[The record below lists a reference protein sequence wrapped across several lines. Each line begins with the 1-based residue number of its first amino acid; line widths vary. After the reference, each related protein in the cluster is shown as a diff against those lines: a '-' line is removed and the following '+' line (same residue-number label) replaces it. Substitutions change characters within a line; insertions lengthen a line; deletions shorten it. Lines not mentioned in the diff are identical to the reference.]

1 MTITNRDLELFKKLS
16 TYGMLSTKQ
25 INFLCFNSIAST
37 TVLRRL
43 RLLEENKYVQRILG
57 LESKDLLWALLPK
70 GAEIA
75 LVEIP
80 KRHWS
85 KNLLEHDFKLL
96 SLRLALEESGL
107 THSWMPEHL
116 IRANIYQ
123 NNSFR
128 AAKEKL
134 IPDGFMGIEV
144 DGKRLSLAIELEL
157 TLKNK
162 DKLRK
167 TLSRYQSQKGIAGVW
182 YIAPTTSLLNSILE
196 IWKSIGNYQNSPN
209 IYLSVLKDVMT
220 YPLKVKVF
228 GNGNGRIARSLWAQI
243 PAHPIAHS
251 VSSQNENREQTLI
264 EISTENHAPIYQNTG

>member
-16 TYGMLSTKQ
+16 TYGMLSTKH
-25 INFLCFNSIAST
+25 INLLCFKSIATT

-57 LESKDLLWALLPK
+57 LESLDLLWVLLPK
-70 GAEIA
+70 GAEMGS
-75 LVEIP
+75 VEIS

-107 THSWMPEHL
+107 AHSWMPEHL
-116 IRANIYQ
+116 IRANIFR

-144 DGKRLSLAIELEL
+144 DEKRLSLAIELEL

-162 DKLRK
+162 DKLNQ

-182 YIAPTTSLLNSILE
+182 YIAPTTSLLNSILA
-196 IWKSIGNYQNSPN
+196 IWKSIGTYQNSPN
-209 IYLSVLKDVMT
+209 FYLSVLKDVMT
-220 YPLKVKVF
+220 SPLEVKVF
-228 GNGNGRIARSLWAQI
+228 GSGKGTIARSLWAPR
-243 PAHPIAHS
+243 PAHPTAHS
-251 VSSQNENREQTLI
+251 VSNQNENREQTLI
-264 EISTENHAPIYQNTG
+264 EISTENHAPIYQNTE